1 NNPQWRSAL
10 WFFNAIG
17 TSTTRII
24 AFFKE
29 LQRDDE
35 TRYWEILRQ
44 CFRNT
49 DFFDQIITMPRL
61 SHNQQTQMTPRGG
74 LLNGG
79 YNVFDISDLGQRT
92 DDEEVEV
99 HFYQML
105 QTPENLLHTLA
116 QKFLIFGL
124 SATADLPRC
133 VHHFDLN
140 WLEQQGLLLH
150 TTDEDRN
157 DIQLLSMQKATQRGN
172 HGMNVIQVDNLDT
185 TDAFQDRLY

>member
-1 NNPQWRSAL
+1 MANHKLPRADFPLHPSIRTRIEKIVGIIDDVKNKGLDYPAINQFTLEKMPVSGKLRGTPAVFRTQHVISTSPLYINQTARAFQLETQYNNPQWRSAL

-79 YNVFDISDLGQRT
+79 YNVFDISDLGQR
-92 DDEEVEV
+92 
-99 HFYQML
+99 
-105 QTPENLLHTLA
+105 
-116 QKFLIFGL
+116 
-124 SATADLPRC
+124 
-133 VHHFDLN
+133 
-140 WLEQQGLLLH
+140 
-150 TTDEDRN
+150 
-157 DIQLLSMQKATQRGN
+157 
-172 HGMNVIQVDNLDT
+172 
-185 TDAFQDRLY
+185 